1 MPRLFTGIELP
12 EDLRDDLADMEQP
25 LPGARWIDSDDMHIT
40 LRFAG
45 DIDNRTAS
53 EFTDM
58 LEGID
63 VSAFHARVSGLST
76 FGGKE
81 PRSIWAGIEAGPELE
96 QLARAHER
104 AARSAGLPPE
114 GRQFKPHVTIAR
126 LKYARP
132 EVIARY
138 LERFGGYRSEPFLVT
153 HFTLFSSKPK
163 VGGGPY
169 VVEETFP
176 LFGGGNSQGLMAYGP
191 G

>member
-25 LPGARWIDSDDMHIT
+25 LPGARWIDTDDMHIT
-40 LRFAG
+40 LRFVG

-53 EFTDM
+53 EFADM
-58 LEGID
+58 LAGID
-63 VSAFHARVSGLST
+63 VNAFHARISGLGT

-126 LKYARP
+126 LKSTRP
-132 EVIARY
+132 EVVARY
-138 LERFGGYRSEPFLVT
+138 LEHFGGYRSEPFLVT

-176 LFGGGNSQGLMAYGP
+176 LFGGGNAQGLMAYGP